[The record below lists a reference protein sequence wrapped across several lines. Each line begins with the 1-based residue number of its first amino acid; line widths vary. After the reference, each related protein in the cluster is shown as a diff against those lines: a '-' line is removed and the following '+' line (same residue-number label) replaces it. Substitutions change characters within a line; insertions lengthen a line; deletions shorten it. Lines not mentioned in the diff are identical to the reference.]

1 MSNGIV
7 LNHHSLPFSC
17 KEDAD
22 KGILAFFNVL
32 RVCRKAGFKIL
43 LVDEDQD
50 KSLMGL
56 ELANGYFVRNWYA
69 STSKSVELTDWCRFL
84 KSLETKQPLFE
95 TVDIE
100 SVGDRVE
107 VGLPGESSGKPV
119 LLAAFYFETFLA
131 SFTALATWVDSH
143 IKVWVFDLDTT
154 PEQRDETVL
163 NLSNTASLEAH
174 GEELKQRRNALLDT
188 AKDIW
193 LQRMHL
199 FPHLTL
205 LPNQI
210 GTVLQSWSARQ
221 DILIKARDALNVLES
236 FCDKWL
242 SDEYVEY
249 RHEYLRYL
257 GLAAEVSG
265 ESDSVNND
273 PKKKKERMFWLDDGR
288 QVYCE
293 NHVKLSDGY
302 RMHFYADAE
311 KKRIYVAYLGPH
323 LSL

>member
-7 LNHHSLPFSC
+7 LNHHSLPFAC
-17 KEDAD
+17 KEDAEN
-22 KGILAFFNVL
+22 GLLTFFTVIK
-32 RVCRKAGFKIL
+32 VCRAAGLKIL

-56 ELANGYFVRNWYA
+56 ELASGYFVRNWFA
-69 STSKSVELTDWCRFL
+69 SACKVAELADWCRFL

-100 SVGDRVE
+100 SIGAIE
-107 VGLPGESSGKPV
+107 VGLLGEEAGKSV

-131 SFTALATWVDSH
+131 SFTALTAWVNSH
-143 IKVWVFDLDTT
+143 IKVWVLDLEAT
-154 PEQRDETVL
+154 PAQREDVLL
-163 NLSNTASLEAH
+163 NLSDSASLDAH
-174 GEELKQRRNALLDT
+174 GDELIQRRNALLSS

-193 LQRMHL
+193 LQRADL

-205 LPNQI
+205 LSNQI
-210 GTVLQSWSARQ
+210 GTSLQGWSARQ
-221 DILIKARDALNVLES
+221 DVLIKARDALNVLES
-236 FCDKWL
+236 FCEKWL
-242 SDEYVEY
+242 EGEYAEY
-249 RHEYLRYL
+249 RHEYLRGV

-265 ESDSVNND
+265 ESDSIHTD

-293 NHVKLSDGY
+293 NHVKLPDGY
-302 RMHFYADAE
+302 RMHFYADSAN
-311 KKRIYVAYLGPH
+311 KRIYVAYLGPH
-323 LSL
+323 LTL

>member
-7 LNHHSLPFSC
+7 LNHHSLPFAS

-22 KGILAFFNVL
+22 NGLLAFFNVL
-32 RVCRKAGFKIL
+32 KVCRTAGLKIL
-43 LVDEDQD
+43 LVDEGQD

-56 ELANGYFVRNWYA
+56 ELSKGYYVRNWFA
-69 STSKSVELTDWCRFL
+69 SASKVAELTDWCRFL

-100 SVGDRVE
+100 SVGNTLE
-107 VGLPGESSGKPV
+107 IGLPGESSGKPV

-131 SFTALATWVDSH
+131 SFTALAAWANSH
-143 IKVWVFDLDTT
+143 IKVWVFDLDAT
-154 PEQRDETVL
+154 PEQRDEALL
-163 NLSNTASLEAH
+163 NLSDSASLGVH
-174 GEELKQRRNALLDT
+174 GDELKQRRNALLSS

-193 LQRMHL
+193 LQRVDL

-210 GTVLQSWSARQ
+210 GTSLQGWSARQ
-221 DILIKARDALNVLES
+221 DVLLKARAALNVLES
-236 FCDKWL
+236 FTEKWL
-242 SDEYVEY
+242 AGEYVEC
-249 RHEYLRYL
+249 RHEYLRDL

-265 ESDSVNND
+265 ESDSVAND

-293 NHVKLSDGY
+293 NHIKLPDGY
-302 RMHFYADAE
+302 RLHFYADALNT
-311 KKRIYVAYLGPH
+311 RIYVAYLGPH
-323 LSL
+323 LTL

>member
-7 LNHHSLPFSC
+7 LNHHSLPFAS
-17 KEDAD
+17 KDDAD
-22 KGILAFFNVL
+22 NGLLAFFTVL
-32 RVCRKAGFKIL
+32 KVCRTAGLKIL

-56 ELANGYFVRNWYA
+56 ELANGYFVRNWFA
-69 STSKSVELTDWCRFL
+69 SASKVAELADWCRFL

-100 SVGDRVE
+100 SVGDTVE
-107 VGLPGESSGKPV
+107 VGLPGESSGQQV

-131 SFTALATWVDSH
+131 SFTALAAWLNSR
-143 IKVWVFDLDTT
+143 IKVWVFDLEAT
-154 PEQRDETVL
+154 PDQRDEMLL
-163 NLSNTASLEAH
+163 NLSDSASLDAH
-174 GEELKQRRNALLDT
+174 GHELTQRRNALLKT

-193 LQRMHL
+193 SQRADL

-205 LPNQI
+205 LSNQI
-210 GTVLQSWSARQ
+210 GTSLQSWSARQ
-221 DILIKARDALNVLES
+221 DVLYKARDALNVLES
-236 FCDKWL
+236 FTEKWL
-242 SDEYVEY
+242 AGDYVEY
-249 RHEYLRYL
+249 RHEYLRDL

-273 PKKKKERMFWLDDGR
+273 PKKKKERMFWLEDGR

-293 NHVKLSDGY
+293 HHVKLPDGY
-302 RMHFYADAE
+302 RLHFYADASN
-311 KKRIYVAYLGPH
+311 KRIYVAYLGQH
-323 LSL
+323 LTL

>member
-7 LNHHSLPFSC
+7 LNHHSLPFAC

-22 KGILAFFNVL
+22 DGILAFFNVL
-32 RVCRKAGFKIL
+32 KVCRTAGLKVL

-56 ELANGYFVRNWYA
+56 ELASGYFVRNWFA
-69 STSKSVELTDWCRFL
+69 SASRVAVLSDWCRFL
-84 KSLETKQPLFE
+84 RSLETKQPLFE
-95 TVDIE
+95 TVDIK
-100 SVGDRVE
+100 SVGDTVE
-107 VGLPGESSGKPV
+107 VGLPGDSSGKQV

-131 SFTALATWVDSH
+131 SFTALAAWANSH
-143 IKVWVFDLDTT
+143 IEVWVFELDAT
-154 PEQRDETVL
+154 PDQRDEVLL
-163 NLSNTASLEAH
+163 NLSDSASLDVH
-174 GEELKQRRNALLDT
+174 GDELKQRRNVLLNS

-193 LQRMHL
+193 LQRADL

-210 GTVLQSWSARQ
+210 GTSLQGWSARP
-221 DILIKARDALNVLES
+221 DVLLKARDALNVMES
-236 FCDKWL
+236 FSNKWL
-242 SDEYVEY
+242 AGEYVEY
-249 RHEYLRYL
+249 RHQYLRDL

-293 NHVKLSDGY
+293 NHVKLPDGY
-302 RMHFYADAE
+302 RLHFYADAAN
-311 KKRIYVAYLGPH
+311 KRIYVAYLGPH
-323 LSL
+323 LTL